1 MKVIVRKEPVSALA
15 DYGSVSIAFSTTTIL
30 EVEWVAN
37 GLGGVRMVE
46 APLSRPFTKDFDAD
60 EPVTRWRRLGDIS
73 HWGVFA
79 AFVDDTRVGGA
90 VVAHDTPGVHML
102 EARKDLAVLWD
113 IRVHPG
119 FRRQGVGKL
128 LLDRAVDFARAS
140 GCSVLKV
147 EAQNTNP
154 AACRFCAKNGFQLG
168 GLRPG
173 VYDPVFPDE
182 VQLLWY
188 LDIGSGRRRLLA
200 EGQ

>member
-1 MKVIVRKEPVSALA
+1 MKVIVRKEPLSALS
-15 DYGSVSIAFSTTTIL
+15 DYGSVSIAFSTTTVL

-46 APLSRPFTKDFDAD
+46 APLRQPFTKDFDAH
-60 EPVTRWRRLGDIS
+60 EPVTRWHRLGDIS

-79 AFVDDTRVGGA
+79 AFMDDTRVGGA

-154 AACRFCAKNGFQLG
+154 AACRFYVKNGFQLG

-173 VYDPVFPDE
+173 IYDPVFPDE
-182 VQLLWY
+182 IQLLWY
-188 LDIGSGRRRLLA
+188 LDLD
-200 EGQ
+200 

>member
-1 MKVIVRKEPVSALA
+1 MRAVIRKEPLSALS
-15 DYGSVSIAFSTTTIL
+15 DYGSVSIAFSASTVL

-46 APLSRPFTKDFDAD
+46 APLSQPFTKDFDAY
-60 EPVTRWRRLGDIS
+60 EPVTRWHRLGDIS

-79 AFVDDTRVGGA
+79 AFIDDTRVGGA

-154 AACRFCAKNGFQLG
+154 GRLSFLCQERFSARRPAQRRLPRFPGRNTVAVVP
-168 GLRPG
+168 GLR
-173 VYDPVFPDE
+173 
-182 VQLLWY
+182 L
-188 LDIGSGRRRLLA
+188 SGLR
-200 EGQ
+200 Q

>member
-1 MKVIVRKEPVSALA
+1 MGAVIRKEPVSALA
-15 DYGSVSIAFSTTTIL
+15 DYGSVSIAFSTSTVL

-37 GLGGVRMVE
+37 GLGGVRVVE
-46 APLSRPFTKDFDAD
+46 APLGQPLTKDFDAY
-60 EPVTRWRRLGDIS
+60 EPVTRWHCLGDIS

-79 AFVDDTRVGGA
+79 AFIDETRVGGA

-154 AACRFCAKNGFQLG
+154 AACRFYVKNGFQLG
-168 GLRPG
+168 SLRKG
-173 VYDPVFPDE
+173 GYHDFPDE
-182 VQLLWY
+182 IQLLWY
-188 LDIGSGRRRLLA
+188 LGLD
-200 EGQ
+200 